1 MGRENTS
8 DTGTQQRQVIYELY
22 IADNTLS
29 PLDVAQQVV
38 AQDMPRHI
46 AKRAKQLA
54 DKLDTFIITNIK

>member
-54 DKLDTFIITNIK
+54 DKLDTFIITNIR